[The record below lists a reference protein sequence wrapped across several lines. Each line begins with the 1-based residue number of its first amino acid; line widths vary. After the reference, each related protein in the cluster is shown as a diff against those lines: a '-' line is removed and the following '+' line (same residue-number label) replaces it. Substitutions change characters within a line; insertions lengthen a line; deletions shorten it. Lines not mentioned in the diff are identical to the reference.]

1 MEWLIAYSAVAV
13 IVALVALFLRQMD
26 DTQRKLAA
34 KERKIKD
41 LERAL
46 RNAVTRAERDIDWQD

>member
-1 MEWLIAYSAVAV
+1 MEWLIAYGAVAV

-46 RNAVTRAERDIDWQD
+46 RNAGTRAERGIDWQD